1 LKKQQAILLKTEP
14 PLLKAQLD
22 YLIPGRFRIRVDLST
37 HERLN
42 VLTGPSGSG
51 KSTILKLISG
61 WIESHLA
68 IELAGLR
75 VDQDNG
81 GKRMPLAR
89 RPVGMVFQDDL
100 LFPHLD
106 VQANVEFGLRRRGGR
121 SAICDNEFHQLID
134 NFGVRPLLKNRVHEL
149 SGGERQRVGLVRA
162 LACQPKLL
170 LCDEPV
176 SAIDRESRREIVD
189 RLIDWVE
196 ATQSCLVYV
205 THDPEEIELLGRQIW
220 RIDNG
225 QLCE

>member
-1 LKKQQAILLKTEP
+1 MKKQQAILLKTEP

-61 WIESHLA
+61 WIESDSA

-75 VDQDNG
+75 IDQDNG

-106 VQANVEFGLRRRGGR
+106 VMANVGFGLRRRGGR
-121 SAICDNEFHQLID
+121 SAICDNEFQQLID
-134 NFGVRPLLKNRVHEL
+134 TFGVRPLLKNRVHQL

-196 ATQSCLVYV
+196 ATQSWLVYV
-205 THDPEEIELLGRQIW
+205 THDPEETELLGRQIW